1 MAEKKIGARIV
12 IDGESEFRANL
23 TSAKAALN
31 KFQSE
36 LKLVNTVY
44 KDNADSLEA
53 LREKQQ
59 VYINLQQEQRNKVHL
74 LAEMQDKAVK
84 KYTEDNQTDTVYGL
98 SDQALFQVNN
108 LVEGILESTFKE
120 DLNKR
125 EKSLTAHCKTPKKR
139 TGKTAKRLRS

>member
-12 IDGESEFRANL
+12 IDGESEFRSNL
-23 TSAKAALN
+23 ISAKAALN

-84 KYTEDNQTDTVYGL
+84 NIRKNR
-98 SDQALFQVNN
+98 AF
-108 LVEGILESTFKE
+108 
-120 DLNKR
+120 
-125 EKSLTAHCKTPKKR
+125 
-139 TGKTAKRLRS
+139 

>member
-23 TSAKAALN
+23 TSAKTALN

-59 VYINLQQEQRNKVHL
+59 VYINLQQEQRKRCSSLRKYRTGLLKSIRRNKIPL
-74 LAEMQDKAVK
+74 R
-84 KYTEDNQTDTVYGL
+84 GL
-98 SDQALFQVNN
+98 
-108 LVEGILESTFKE
+108 
-120 DLNKR
+120 R
-125 EKSLTAHCKTPKKR
+125 KKR
-139 TGKTAKRLRS
+139 KT